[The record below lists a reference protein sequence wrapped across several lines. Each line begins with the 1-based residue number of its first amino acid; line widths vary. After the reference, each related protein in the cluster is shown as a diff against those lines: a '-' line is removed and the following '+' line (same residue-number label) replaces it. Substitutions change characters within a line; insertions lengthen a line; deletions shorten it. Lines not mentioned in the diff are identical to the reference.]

1 MRLNDDEKTV
11 AAMDVLVPKVWKTSA
26 SLYLFRAG
34 LTTLTSKTVVNPSF
48 EYMIQN
54 KKLIFN
60 LFRDEELGFECEHE
74 RLQPFDLSFEIG
86 HLISEESDFFFPS
99 LLFGSKPG

>member
-1 MRLNDDEKTV
+1 
-11 AAMDVLVPKVWKTSA
+11 MDTGCDADNLSTCQEFHLPPEPE
-26 SLYLFRAG
+26 FRKYPFDGG
-34 LTTLTSKTVVNPSF
+34 LLRG
-48 EYMIQN
+48 
-54 KKLIFN
+54 

-74 RLQPFDLSFEIG
+74 RLQSFDLSFEIG